1 MCILTWKILIL
12 PANDCAVWWIEMNRC
27 SLLLIICKIHVNKNW
42 ESAYTCTLNLRTL
55 VSTYVQVFCW
65 SRSPWN
71 LLFLAKSLITSGLE
85 NHKFII
91 FCWGK
96 GQVQSPRCMFANYY
110 PVIILIH
117 QFKFHQ
123 PCLAWSCVADSLL
136 ASSQVARGQLGRG
149 WVANNIRNFLTSM
162 NILSPDEISFK
173 CINVQ

>member
-12 PANDCAVWWIEMNRC
+12 PANDCTVWWIEMNRC

-42 ESAYTCTLNLRTL
+42 GSAYTCTLNLRTL

-91 FCWGK
+91 FCWAK
-96 GQVQSPRCMFANYY
+96 SQVQSPRCMYANYY
-110 PVIILIH
+110 LVRKLMFIYSI
-117 QFKFHQ
+117 
-123 PCLAWSCVADSLL
+123 V
-136 ASSQVARGQLGRG
+136 ASSNERYWLK
-149 WVANNIRNFLTSM
+149 NNFLSKGHST
-162 NILSPDEISFK
+162 
-173 CINVQ
+173 